1 MRALLRPTLMR
12 RVSLTVLAAF
22 ALVWLVLL
30 AFLYRES
37 TKNSEV
43 DGFQRNRGEILLSV
57 MAKIA
62 DAEQARFAI
71 SLYSDLIQ
79 ESYKRTGVPDQFFVQ
94 LNDRQGRR
102 LYISPN
108 AGDANLRGDPNQ
120 LIDIP
125 WHGGLLHV
133 YRGDTPRWTVLIGEK
148 QREKAMML
156 SRISGEMA
164 IYILIA
170 CPLVLVPVWF
180 AVTRGLRPL
189 RHLSNTIAARGP
201 DDLEPLNVDAK
212 YGELIPVTTAI
223 DRLLIQLRTKMQ
235 RERAFVQDAAHEM
248 RTPMAVIAAQAHVL
262 VMAEGPEQ
270 QRAAGER
277 LEHAIARASHLV
289 QQLLDLAH
297 IDNAA
302 PAEEKVQDLAQLLR
316 KELAGV
322 APAAMARNIEL
333 SLEAP
338 DALPRALDTHAFQS
352 VVQNLVSNALR
363 YVHEGGAVVV
373 ELSAPAGALLLSVTD
388 NGPGIAEAE
397 RALVFERF
405 YRVAGSDTV
414 GTGLGLAI
422 VARAVE
428 RLHGTIRLDVGLAGR
443 GCRFTVAL
451 PQGKTWAN

>member
-1 MRALLRPTLMR
+1 MR

-22 ALVWLVLL
+22 VLVWLVLL
-30 AFLYRES
+30 AFLYRAS
-37 TKNSEV
+37 TNNSEV
-43 DGFQRNRGEILLSV
+43 DGYQRTRGEILLTTL
-57 MAKIA
+57 AKI
-62 DAEQARFAI
+62 DNTEQARYAI
-71 SLYSDLIQ
+71 SLYSDLVQ
-79 ESYKRTGVPDQFFVQ
+79 ESFRRTDVPGRFFVQ
-94 LNDRQGRR
+94 LNDSQGHQ
-102 LYISPN
+102 LYISPD
-108 AGDANLRGDPNQ
+108 AGDANLRGDPDQ

-125 WHGGLLHV
+125 WRGSWLHV
-133 YRGDTPRWTVLIGEK
+133 YRGDTPRWTVLIGELQK
-148 QREKAMML
+148 EKATTL

-170 CPLVLVPVWF
+170 CPLVLLPVWF
-180 AVTRGLRPL
+180 AITRGLRPL

-262 VMAEGPEQ
+262 VMAEGAEQ

-297 IDNAA
+297 IDSAA
-302 PAEEKVQDLAQLLR
+302 PAEEKEQDLAQLLR
-316 KELAGV
+316 QELAGV
-322 APAAMARNIEL
+322 APAAMARNIDL

-338 DALPRALDTHAFQS
+338 DALPHTLDTHAFQS

-363 YVHEGGAVVV
+363 YVHEGGKVLV
-373 ELSAPAGALLLSVTD
+373 ELSTTAGQLVLSVAD
-388 NGPGIAEAE
+388 NGPGIADAE
-397 RALVFERF
+397 RGLVFERF
-405 YRVAGSDTV
+405 YRVAGSDTA

-428 RLHGTIRLDVGLAGR
+428 RLRGTIQLDIGLAGH
-443 GCRFTVAL
+443 GCRFTVTL
-451 PQGKTWAN
+451 PDTTAR